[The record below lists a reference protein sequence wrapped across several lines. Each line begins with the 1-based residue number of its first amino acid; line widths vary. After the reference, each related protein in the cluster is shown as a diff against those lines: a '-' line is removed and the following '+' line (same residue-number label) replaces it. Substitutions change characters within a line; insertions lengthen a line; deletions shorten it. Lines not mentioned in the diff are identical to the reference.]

1 VRHWDVLIVVFLVL
15 FVVTILLAVG
25 GHGLWAT
32 ILAILTAVVGIWGAI
47 GFFLD
52 VLGGQR

>member
-1 VRHWDVLIVVFLVL
+1 MRHWDTLIVIFVALV
-15 FVVTILLAVG
+15 VVTILLMVG